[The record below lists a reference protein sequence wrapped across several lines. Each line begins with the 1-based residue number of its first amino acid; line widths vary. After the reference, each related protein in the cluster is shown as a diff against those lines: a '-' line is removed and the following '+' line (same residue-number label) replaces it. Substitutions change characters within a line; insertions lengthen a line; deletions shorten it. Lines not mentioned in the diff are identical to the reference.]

1 MRCECCDREL
11 SDSEATARFLDMDG
25 TKSDRYVGMCT
36 KCRGF
41 LPPEVKYTVRRDLE
55 SNKEDHE
62 LNDPFDLG
70 EYDDES
76 W

>member
-1 MRCECCDREL
+1 
-11 SDSEATARFLDMDG
+11 MDG
-25 TKSDRYVGMCT
+25 AKSDRYVGMCT

-41 LPPEVKYTVRRDLE
+41 LPPEVKYAVRRDLE

-70 EYDDES
+70 EYDDEG